1 MQVGLTAL
9 LVIVVIASAWAAF
22 AVAYGSFTILEPGV
36 ISVLATL
43 LFTALIIG
51 FLVATWWIFQWQTT
65 FTGVVLKVIW
75 FFALIFGFYTA
86 WVGNKNLIAGDGSTA
101 GQTFLLIGLT
111 VMVIGS
117 PIVLSWLWARS
128 RQSSP

>member
-22 AVAYGSFTILEPGV
+22 AVAYGSLSIFEVGV
-36 ISVLATL
+36 ISVLAAL
-43 LFTALIIG
+43 LFTALTIG
-51 FLVATWWIFQWQTT
+51 FLVASWWIFQWQTT
-65 FTGVVLKVIW
+65 FTGVVLKIIW
-75 FFALIFGFYTA
+75 FFALIFGFYAA
-86 WVGNKNLIAGDGSTA
+86 WVGNKNLLASDGLTA

-117 PIVLSWLWARS
+117 PIVLSWIWGRS
-128 RQSSP
+128 RQANP